1 MFADLTATGYSH
13 LCTEESG
20 LAHFHVMGNLDEVI
34 HLGILANDSRTHH
47 RSVHTGVGSKLYI
60 VLDDDI
66 TDLRDLTVDTLRI
79 GFKAETIGSDYH
91 AAMQDTLLADL
102 AVRIDLHARIE
113 DRTVAYGDIIANID
127 LRIDLHSC
135 AKMYVL
141 ADIRKSAHVRVFRNG
156 HSFAHKTRLLH
167 TFLGR
172 EHRLRYHLQQL
183 SHCSACV
190 LH

>member
-1 MFADLTATGYSH
+1 MFADLTTTGYSY
-13 LCTEESG
+13 LCTEERG
-20 LAHFHVMGNLDEVI
+20 LAHFHVMGYLDEVI

-47 RSVHTGVGSKLYI
+47 RSVHTGVCSKLYI
-60 VLDDDI
+60 VLDDHI
-66 TDLRDLTVDTLRI
+66 TDLRDLTVDTLCI
-79 GFKAETIGSDYH
+79 GLKAKTIGSDYH

-113 DRTVAYGDIIANID
+113 DRTVAYGDIIADID

-135 AKMYVL
+135 SQTHVL
-141 ADIRKSAHVRVFRNG
+141 TDIRKSTDIRLFG
-156 HSFAHKTRLLH
+156 HLDTFAHKTRLLH
-167 TFLGR
+167 AFLGR

-183 SHCSACV
+183 SHCSTCV